1 MNKKLLLLCST
12 LLLSVAAFAQ
22 SWEKPVPTS
31 RAEFK
36 VSVEGQDTTI
46 FYLYNRDA
54 AAFFTDGNAWGT
66 QASIG
71 IPGIPVYF
79 TQESNGSYLIHD
91 VPRQK
96 GGAWMLLFF
105 DNESAMYVDRGTQ
118 ANYFW
123 DVVDMGDNTYRLRGG
138 AANPTYNE
146 TNYPTSFMGYEL
158 ADYNESTALS
168 GHLDMEED
176 VEEGVVFCVDWW
188 LIPEADYKND
198 VEPKFL
204 AYDAAKSLET
214 VLEEGEEYF
223 EINLDGIKAVYNN
236 TNSTKAELDSV
247 KAALQAAIDCVQ
259 YLWEVESEYDQVDL
273 SAAYALLKSGNFS
286 KADVEQARS
295 DVFDAARKY
304 EVDRYLAGAS
314 EEEPADGTP
323 LMENASFE
331 KENISGWQITAG
343 IGQNLGYQYSAGNL
357 TTFEVNGQSV
367 LGYINGDSWL
377 SGFIESWHASNN
389 LGNGTISQTIKGLPA
404 GKYSFECD
412 AIACRQTAGKQ
423 ESVGVYLFAEG
434 GGVSAKKSISTD
446 NEKPEHF
453 KLDFVSGGGDITLGL
468 MTQNST
474 ANWMAADNFILWFY
488 GEIHDDPYKVI
499 LDGKIADYE
508 RQYPDI
514 DDVAANQTVKDDY
527 TETLAEAK
535 DCTEGFIE
543 MDSLLATKV
552 EALAKSVEDY
562 KRLEAMLSDLMARA
576 EAFEGNNDF
585 PELYGLLADYHM
597 DLTEAYE
604 ERTADAAQ
612 IDSVQTHIG
621 NLIVDEIT
629 ANMRPGVELTPLILN
644 PDFDKNFDS
653 WSNTG
658 ARPAWGG
665 NLLGDN
671 ELGDVKRIYESG
683 NAEVYHAAF
692 DMFQKVFNMPKGS
705 FKLTVQAFERN
716 DGGYVDQWEQN
727 PVKNSE
733 VGINAVLYANTYEK
747 KVPSIM
753 AYATKEPL
761 FDHKVYDSETG
772 EVKLNDDETE
782 QHEWWSDV
790 DRTYVTKDE
799 EKVPVT
805 NGGWIPNSMDGA
817 NFHFSADP
825 NAYLVEVNFNLKE
838 AGDSIIVGL
847 KTKATN
853 SWVIFDNF
861 RLFYNGNDA
870 SAYQEAIDKLMAE
883 LNAVFTGDNVTIY
896 GKDAVEKINTAKDA
910 LNAAVASN
918 DGDKCAAALDQGYE
932 ALEYAKT
939 SITDYA
945 ALEEAYNQLG
955 TDIEEYS
962 DIAAASTLAKA
973 NELYDTIERT
983 LTAQDKTNEEVEYY
997 IDRAK
1002 YYGAAF
1008 KVPDTEGASVDNP
1021 INLTEMIVNSTFDT
1035 VGDFT
1040 GWSGSGFGAGGTTST
1055 NAERYEMGFDTYQDI
1070 AGLPAGY
1077 YVAYVQAFYRHGSST
1092 DDYAKFTGE
1101 KESDKEAYFYATS
1114 SIETA
1119 EMPIAYTSSG
1129 AVPSGTDWVSG
1140 ATSAVGSGY
1149 VMPNTMEA
1157 FNVWCQQEDTIATPL
1172 DKYTKMYED
1181 SDFGSAYY
1189 NHILPVQVGEDGK
1202 LRIGVKKDG
1211 NVGSDWFICDNFR
1224 LYYIGTE
1231 GTDPAIGIKGV
1242 ELDGET
1248 AVNGIYNLAGQKLAA
1263 PMKGFNIINGK
1274 KYFVK

>member
-22 SWEKPVPTS
+22 NWEKPVPTS

-91 VPRQK
+91 VPRTK

-105 DNESAMYVDRGTQ
+105 DNETAMYVDRGTQ
-118 ANYFW
+118 TNYFW
-123 DVVDMGDNTYRLRGG
+123 DIVDMGDKTYRIRGG
-138 AANPTYNE
+138 AANPTYNP
-146 TNYPTSFMGYEL
+146 TNNPTCFMGYEL

-168 GHLDMEED
+168 GNLDMEED
-176 VEEGVVFCVDWW
+176 LEEGVVFCVDWW
-188 LIPEADYKND
+188 LISEADYKND

-214 VLEEGEEYF
+214 VLEEGEEYV
-223 EINLDGIKAVYNN
+223 EINLTGIKAIYNN

-247 KAALQAAIDCVQ
+247 KAALQAAIECVQ
-259 YLWEVESEYDQVDL
+259 YLWEVESEYPQVDL
-273 SAAYALLKSGNFS
+273 TAAYAVLKSGNFS
-286 KADVEQARS
+286 AADVEKARS

-304 EVDRYLAGAS
+304 EVDRYLAGAT

-331 KENISGWQITAG
+331 KQNISGWQITAG

-357 TTFEVNGQSV
+357 STFEVNGESV
-367 LGYINGDSWL
+367 LGYINGESWI

-412 AIACRQTAGKQ
+412 AIACRQSAGKQ

-474 ANWMAADNFILWFY
+474 ANWMAADNFVLWFY
-488 GEIHDDPYKVI
+488 GEIQDDPYKVI
-499 LDGKIADYE
+499 LDSKIADYE

-514 DDVAANQTVKDDY
+514 DDVAANQEIKDDY
-527 TETLAEAK
+527 QATLEAAK
-535 DCTEGFIE
+535 ECTEGFIE

-552 EALAKSVEDY
+552 EALTKSVEDY
-562 KRLEAMLSDLMARA
+562 KRLEAMLEDLQARA
-576 EAFEGNNDF
+576 EAFESNVDF
-585 PELYGLLADYHM
+585 PKLFGKLADYHM
-597 DLTEAYE
+597 DLLEYYDD
-604 ERTADAAQ
+604 RTADEAL
-612 IDSVQTHIG
+612 IDSVQATISKI
-621 NLIVDEIT
+621 IVDEIT
-629 ANMRPGVELTPLILN
+629 ENLRPGVELTPLIFN
-644 PDFDKNFDS
+644 PSFDKDFSS
-653 WSNTG
+653 WSYTG
-658 ARPAWGG
+658 SQPVWGG

-671 ELGDVKRIYESG
+671 ELGDEKRVYKSG
-683 NAEVYHAAF
+683 NAERWHAAF
-692 DMFQKVFNMPKGS
+692 DMYQKVYNMPKGS
-705 FKLTVQAFERN
+705 FKLTAQAFERN
-716 DGGYVDQWEQN
+716 DGGFVAQWEQN
-727 PVKNSE
+727 PVKNTE

-747 KVPSIM
+747 KVPHIM

-761 FDHKVYDSETG
+761 LQRKVYDAETG
-772 EVKLNDDETE
+772 EVKLNDDGTE
-782 QHEWWSDV
+782 QYEWWSDA
-790 DRTYVTKDE
+790 DLRTTKNDNDE
-799 EKVPVT
+799 EIPVT

-817 NFHFSADP
+817 NFHFTADP
-825 NAYLVEVNFNLKE
+825 NAYLVEVNFNVKE
-838 AGDSIIVGL
+838 DGDSIIVGL
-847 KTKATN
+847 KNTTTN

-870 SAYQEAIDKLMAE
+870 SAYKEAIDKLMAE
-883 LNAVFTGDNVTIY
+883 LNGVFKGDNVVNY
-896 GKDAVEKINTAKDA
+896 GKDAETKVNAAKEA

-918 DGDKCAAALDQGYE
+918 DGEQCAAALDQGYE

-939 SITDYA
+939 SIADYA
-945 ALEEAYNQLG
+945 ALDEAYNQLG
-955 TDIEEYS
+955 ADIEEYS
-962 DIAAASTLAKA
+962 DIAPAATLAKA
-973 NELYDTIERT
+973 NELYDTIEKT
-983 LTAQDKTNEEVEYY
+983 LTAQDKTNEEVEYL

-1008 KVPDTEGASVDNP
+1008 KVPDTEGASIDNP
-1021 INLTEMIVNSTFDT
+1021 IDLTEMIVNNSFD
-1035 VGDFT
+1035 VQDDYS
-1040 GWSGSGFGAGGTTST
+1040 GWSGSGFGSGGDKDLS
-1055 NAERYEMGFDTYQDI
+1055 AERYSMGFDTYQDI
-1070 AGLPAGY
+1070 SGLPAGY
-1077 YVAYVQAFYRHGSST
+1077 YVAYVQAFYRHGSSEV
-1092 DDYAKFTGE
+1092 DYAKYTGE
-1101 KESDKEAYFYATS
+1101 QESDKEAYFYATS
-1114 SIETA
+1114 SVESA
-1119 EMPIAYTSSG
+1119 EMPIAFCSEG

-1149 VMPNTMEA
+1149 VNPNTMVA
-1157 FNVWCQQEDTIATPL
+1157 FGVWCNQFSDDSTPL
-1172 DKYTKMYED
+1172 DKYTN
-1181 SDFGSAYY
+1181 GAIYY
-1189 NHILPVQVGEDGK
+1189 NHVLPVQVGEDGK

-1211 NVGSDWFICDNFR
+1211 NVDADWFICDNFR

-1231 GTDPAIGIKGV
+1231 GPDPAIDSAIKGV
-1242 ELDGET
+1242 ELDNNT
-1248 AVNGIYNLAGQKLAA
+1248 IVAAKGIYNLAGQKLAA
-1263 PMKGFNIINGK
+1263 PVKGFNIINGQ